1 MLIVSLELSEMI
13 LEVKMA
19 TTGAINLTMAS
30 RIQWTLLFMAIK
42 YSLVIP
48 HDPNMVIYEAGG
60 RPNVQ
65 L

>member
-1 MLIVSLELSEMI
+1 MLIVSLEWSELI

-19 TTGAINLTMAS
+19 APGAVNLTMAS
-30 RIQWTLLFMAIK
+30 RVQWTLLFMAIE

-60 RPNVQ
+60 RPDVQ